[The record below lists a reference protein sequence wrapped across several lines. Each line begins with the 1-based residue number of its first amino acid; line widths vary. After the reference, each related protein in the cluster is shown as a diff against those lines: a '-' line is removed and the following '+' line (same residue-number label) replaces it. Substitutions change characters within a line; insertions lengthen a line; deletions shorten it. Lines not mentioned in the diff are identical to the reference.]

1 MRRGR
6 VALSVSHGAAV
17 IERLFPDVRAT
28 ELGRFRFF
36 FFLSGLVLIGQT
48 VGSTAA
54 ESLLLTRLGVQALP
68 MTMTVASLVTMVGAG
83 LYSRWV
89 GRFRHEQ
96 TFLVLLALS
105 ALFLGGA
112 LVFVRAD
119 VDAVYVALF
128 CFNWLSFTLFVSHF
142 YTMAG
147 DYFDTLA
154 MKRLLPLFVV
164 GATGGEIVGG
174 FSASLV
180 SRFWSAQ
187 GLLWAWIGCQALM
200 GGFLWRYRHLLTQWN
215 PPLERSSSNR
225 VQVEV
230 RPSTWAFFRR
240 SPLAR
245 ALAYMAAALMVTN
258 TFVVY
263 FHSDIFVAAF
273 PGEGELAEF
282 LGVFVAVTNIVELFL
297 GAKVTP
303 WLLRR
308 LGVANANLIQPV
320 GSVLTVTLLAFHY
333 SLWPAMLAWM
343 NRKML
348 QDSLASP
355 TRALVYS
362 AVPARFRGGVRA
374 TVDGVVGAGTQAV
387 AAISLAFFQHRVP
400 ASTLVGVG
408 ISSACLYLLS
418 AWRVQRLYLQTLV
431 DDLSG
436 NGLGL
441 KAHGSLSVS
450 VGRPPAP
457 PPIYAGEASLERRLE
472 DLKDRSEN
480 VVLAAMDSLRGSC
493 DPMVSLALAERLQ
506 DPRPRVR
513 RRAVSS
519 VSQRGEAALSF
530 VEVYFRSEKVW
541 AVEAAFDAAAESGT
555 AKGRF
560 LLGQEM
566 RFLVRQAWRHLAMAE
581 AISGNTESKFL
592 VYGLAL
598 IDHSERCRRLALK
611 ALSLLEGEHLLNPV
625 VSSLRF
631 SNAASRANA
640 MEVLSNLG
648 DREAAGLLVLLTET
662 SPTDERLKI
671 AVRLMPDLAFLAS
684 DSSGIVECGTHSCA
698 PFVRRAAL
706 ACRDQ
711 STDLTLQRLALL
723 KSNELFANLSFE
735 ELQEV
740 DRSTTTHRF
749 PDGDRI
755 VTRGDAAERL
765 YLRVDGQVEPS
776 RDLFGVTPLLDG
788 GTYREDVIARGTVTL
803 WSMDRDRL
811 HSLIRRFPEIGLSL
825 FRRLTR
831 QLKEQETRFAE
842 QAASLSAPS
851 TVGGIL

>member
-1 MRRGR
+1 MLSAFPV
-6 VALSVSHGAAV
+6 VAVL
-17 IERLFPDVRAT
+17 ERLFPDVRAT

-36 FFLSGLVLIGQT
+36 FALSGLLLVGQT

-89 GRFRHEQ
+89 GRLRHEQ

-119 VDAVYVALF
+119 VNAVYVALF
-128 CFNWLSFTLFVSHF
+128 CFNWLSFTLFISHF

-164 GATGGEIVGG
+164 GATSGEIIGG

-187 GLLWAWIGCQALM
+187 GLLWAWIGCQVLM
-200 GGFLWRYRHLLTQWN
+200 GGFLWRYRRLLTQWN
-215 PPLERSSSNR
+215 PPLERRTSRPGS
-225 VQVEV
+225 QVDV
-230 RPSTWAFFRR
+230 RPSTWAFFKR

-245 ALAYMAAALMVTN
+245 ALAFMAAALMVTN

-282 LGVFVAVTNIVELFL
+282 LGIFVAVTNIVELFL

-308 LGVANANLIQPV
+308 LGVANANLIQPI
-320 GSVLTVTLLAFHY
+320 GSVLTIMLLAYHY

-374 TVDGVVGAGTQAV
+374 TVDGVIGAGTQAI
-387 AAISLAFFQHRVP
+387 AAVSLAFFQHRVP
-400 ASTLVGVG
+400 ASTLVGFG
-408 ISSACLYLLS
+408 ASSACLYLLS

-436 NGLGL
+436 HGLGFKASSMTTPSTPLLSPSPLCDKDMSLRKSL
-441 KAHGSLSVS
+441 K
-450 VGRPPAP
+450 
-457 PPIYAGEASLERRLE
+457 
-472 DLKDRSEN
+472 DLKSRNEE
-480 VVLAAMDSLRGSC
+480 VVLTAIATVRGSC
-493 DPMVSLALAERLQ
+493 DPLASLALADRLQ

-513 RRAVSS
+513 RVAVSS
-519 VSQRGEAALSF
+519 LSQRGEAALSF
-530 VEVYFRSEKVW
+530 VEIYFRSERVW
-541 AVEAAFDAAAESGT
+541 VVEAAFDAAAESGT

-560 LLGQEM
+560 LLGQEL
-566 RFLVRQAWRHLAMAE
+566 RFVVRQAWRHLAMAE
-581 AISGNTESKFL
+581 AISRQTESRFL
-592 VYGLAL
+592 TYGLAL
-598 IDHSERCRRLALK
+598 TDHSERCRRLALK

-625 VSSLRF
+625 ISSLRF
-631 SNAASRANA
+631 SNASSRANA

-662 SPTDERLKI
+662 SSSTEERLKI
-671 AVRLMPDLAFLAS
+671 AVRLMPDLAELSRDATES
-684 DSSGIVECGTHSCA
+684 LDSGTHSSA

-711 STDLTLQRLALL
+711 CTDEMLNRLAVL

-740 DRSTTTHRF
+740 DRVTITHRF
-749 PDGDRI
+749 PDGER
-755 VTRGDAAERL
+755 VVARGTSAEHL
-765 YLRVDGQVEPS
+765 YLLVEGKVRPE
-776 RDLFGVTPLLDG
+776 RALFGVTPLLDG
-788 GTYREDVIARGTVTL
+788 GAYREDVVAIGPVML
-803 WSMDRDRL
+803 WSLDRERL
-811 HSLIRRFPEIGLSL
+811 DKLIRRFPEIGLSL
-825 FRRLTR
+825 FRRLAR
-831 QLKEQETRFAE
+831 QLKKQEAVFR
-842 QAASLSAPS
+842 PS
-851 TVGGIL
+851 PVPLTAVETPSEFLD